1 MTDIDKSK
9 MTAILLSKN
18 KHPLWAK
25 KLVRI
30 ALWIAYSGYKIKGIE
45 NIPTKGPLIIAS
57 THLSY
62 LDPIILSAFIPRDLF
77 YFAKKELFRNF
88 VFSKLITKFGAI
100 SIDREGFTRRSFE
113 VGNKILE
120 SQKCIVIFPEGGILQ
135 ERKELK
141 IKPGLGMMSTLNN
154 TPILP
159 VAIKGSD
166 TLFNLKTFLTD
177 RIKLSLN
184 FGELIIPEKSEIFSK
199 IQRRERIISI
209 VTKKL
214 AKLEKEKI

>member
-1 MTDIDKSK
+1 MEDIEKSK
-9 MTAILLSKN
+9 MAGILLSKN

-45 NIPTKGPLIIAS
+45 NIPIKGPLIIAS

-88 VFSKLITKFGAI
+88 IFSKLITKFGAI

-113 VGNKILE
+113 IGNKILE
-120 SQKCIVIFPEGGILQ
+120 SQKCIVIFPEGGILE
-135 ERKELK
+135 ERSEIK
-141 IKPGLGMMSTLNN
+141 IKPGLGMMSSLSD

-166 TLFNLKTFLTD
+166 TLLNLKTFLTD
-177 RIKLSLN
+177 KVKLSLN
-184 FGELIIPEKSEIFSK
+184 FGNLIIPKKTEIFSK
-199 IQRRERIISI
+199 IQHREKIISI
-209 VTKKL
+209 VSKTLKKL
-214 AKLEKEKI
+214 DQEKI

>member
-1 MTDIDKSK
+1 MEDIEKSK
-9 MTAILLSKN
+9 MAEILLSKN

-45 NIPTKGPLIIAS
+45 NIPIKGPLIIAS

-88 VFSKLITKFGAI
+88 IFSKLITKFGAI

-113 VGNKILE
+113 IGNKILE
-120 SQKCIVIFPEGGILQ
+120 SQKCIVIFPEGGILE
-135 ERKELK
+135 ERSEIK
-141 IKPGLGMMSTLNN
+141 IKPGLGMMSSLSD

-166 TLFNLKTFLTD
+166 TLLNLKTFLTD
-177 RIKLSLN
+177 KVKLSLN
-184 FGELIIPEKSEIFSK
+184 FGNLIFPKKTEIFSK
-199 IQRRERIISI
+199 IQHREKIISI
-209 VTKKL
+209 VSKTLKKL
-214 AKLEKEKI
+214 DQEKI

>member
-88 VFSKLITKFGAI
+88 VFSKLITKHLFAKM
-100 SIDREGFTRRSFE
+100 SH
-113 VGNKILE
+113 V
-120 SQKCIVIFPEGGILQ
+120 Q
-135 ERKELK
+135 ENAATLS
-141 IKPGLGMMSTLNN
+141 STLGD
-154 TPILP
+154 L
-159 VAIKGSD
+159 
-166 TLFNLKTFLTD
+166 LKYC
-177 RIKLSLN
+177 
-184 FGELIIPEKSEIFSK
+184 LIYNVSWSQLHNI
-199 IQRRERIISI
+199 R
-209 VTKKL
+209 
-214 AKLEKEKI
+214 